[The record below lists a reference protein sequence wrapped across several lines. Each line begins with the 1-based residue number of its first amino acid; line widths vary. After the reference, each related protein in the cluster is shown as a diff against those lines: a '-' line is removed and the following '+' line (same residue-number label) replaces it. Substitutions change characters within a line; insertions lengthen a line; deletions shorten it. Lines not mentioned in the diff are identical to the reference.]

1 MTEPVDLRAAPLDA
15 IGEIRFRTGGRDF
28 FADETALWGRLL
40 TSWSGIPD
48 AGWTLP
54 GAAPSGAGG
63 PDWSLLDH
71 VAHLDAWQVVGIA
84 YIESALGGARWP
96 VDEDFAGGDFD
107 AFNETQRASWAGR
120 TPADVRAALVEHHAR
135 LLEVAS
141 RVPSDV
147 LAGEDV
153 FPWVFFVLHGHVID
167 HLGVIEPWVARLRV
181 GETGAA

>member
-1 MTEPVDLRAAPLDA
+1 
-15 IGEIRFRTGGRDF
+15 
-28 FADETALWGRLL
+28 
-40 TSWSGIPD
+40 
-48 AGWTLP
+48 
-54 GAAPSGAGG
+54 
-63 PDWSLLDH
+63 
-71 VAHLDAWQVVGIA
+71 
-84 YIESALGGARWP
+84 